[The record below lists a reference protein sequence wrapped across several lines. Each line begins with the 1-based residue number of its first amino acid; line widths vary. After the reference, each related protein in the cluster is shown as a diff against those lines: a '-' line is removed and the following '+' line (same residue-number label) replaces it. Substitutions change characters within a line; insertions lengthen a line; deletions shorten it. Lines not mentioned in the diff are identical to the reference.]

1 MQAIRLGGSL
11 VLGVIVA
18 FALFIVMSLLIR
30 MGEPELDKK
39 AGTKIADFTMPKVE
53 IEAQVDDDLPE
64 IEEILDEPP
73 PEQDTQDIDIDAG
86 DSGLNI
92 SSGVAKAEVNIDA
105 GVGVSSDSEAMPVFV
120 PTPRYPP
127 RAERQGK
134 AGYAVVQVT
143 ITPTGTTKD
152 VVLVEEFPENFGFG
166 KSAVKAAQK
175 LRYNP
180 KIVDGIGVDVPG
192 VLYKFTFAGFGK

>member
-18 FALFIVMSLLIR
+18 FSLFILMSLLIR
-30 MGEPELDKK
+30 MGDVEIDGEKR
-39 AGTKIADFTMPKVE
+39 TKIADFTMPKVE
-53 IEAQVDDDLPE
+53 IEAQIDDDLPE

-73 PEQDTQDIDIDAG
+73 PEQDIQDIDIDAG
-86 DSGLNI
+86 DAGLNI
-92 SSGVAKAEVNIDA
+92 ASGAAKAEVNIDTA
-105 GVGVSSDSEAMPVFV
+105 IGVSSDSDAIPVFV

-134 AGYAVVQVT
+134 AGYAVVSVT

-152 VVLVEEFPENFGFG
+152 IVLLEESPENYGFG
-166 KSAVKAAQK
+166 KSAVKAAEK

-180 KIVDGIGVDVPG
+180 KIVDGVGVDVPG
-192 VLYKFTFAGFGK
+192 VVYKFSFAGFGK